1 MLKFKHIIIYLVPI
15 IIFTGFQAKENLDY
29 MEYHKQIIEAEK
41 LLGEEQF
48 ADALVRYEQ
57 IFTLYDFVFCGI
69 IRWLHSYRFT

>member
-1 MLKFKHIIIYLVPI
+1 MLIVLYLVLLI
-15 IIFTGFQAKENLDY
+15 TSSGFQANENLDY